1 MELLTILKV
10 NNMNNL
16 KNKVA
21 VITGGNGVLGGAI
34 AKGLAAQ
41 GAKVGILGRSEG
53 TVQERVSE
61 IEKNGGMAIGLV
73 ADVLKKEDLQNAKEK
88 IESEFG
94 PIDILVNAAGGN
106 MKGATI
112 TPDQSIFD
120 LDLDD
125 MDKVSELNYK
135 GTVLPVIIFGES
147 MIARKKGSIINIS
160 SLAADRALTRV
171 MGYSSAKAAI
181 DNFTKWLSVE
191 MATKYGDGIRVNAI
205 APGFFIGEQ
214 NRDLLLNEDGSLT
227 ERGNTII
234 SNTPMKRFGK
244 PEELQGVAN
253 WLAGNDSTF
262 VTGTVIYVD
271 GGFSAYSGV

>member
-1 MELLTILKV
+1 MELLSILKV
-10 NNMNNL
+10 NNMNKL

-41 GAKVGILGRSEG
+41 GAKVGILGRSKE

-61 IEKNGGMAIGLV
+61 IEKNGGNAIGLV

-120 LDLDD
+120 LNLDD

-181 DNFTKWLSVE
+181 NNFTKWLSVE